1 MLEDLGIDVENNAN
15 MDLKELGLEHGL
27 ETSGVPL

>member
-1 MLEDLGIDVENNAN
+1 VENNAN

-27 ETSGVPL
+27 ETSGVPLWMR